1 MHALHSLHT
10 IPCFPTRGFC
20 DIPFI
25 VRKSN
30 SSNTKE
36 TVRMQYIGKAL
47 ATAAVGAML
56 TASGAQAAGEI
67 KIGVL
72 YPTSGGGA
80 IYGVP
85 AMEGHNMAVEEV
97 NAAGGV
103 GGKMLKTFA
112 RDSKLNPSAAAA
124 AAKELITKD
133 GVDVLIGGLSSAVG
147 LAISEVAKQ
156 EGVVYIATIPKTIQM
171 TTTKL
176 HKHVFRTASHTDFEG
191 DAIAQLVKKLGGKK
205 VCDIQLDY
213 AYGHDLAAGIE
224 RGLARHAPDVK
235 KVIDLRAKL
244 GATDY
249 NAQITQIIGTGCD
262 IVTSGLWGSHFVNFA
277 QQAKPFG
284 LFDNVKYITGGEIAS
299 HEITGKMGD
308 DYPNNV
314 WSNAY
319 ELWYDDSSPGHAD
332 FHAKLSKRSG
342 TKETAMWP
350 VLAYIGV
357 KFIAAGVDKA
367 GSADADALAN
377 ALEGMTLDTPVGPRT
392 IDPDTHQANT
402 GQVWGPLVNKE
413 GFAYRVMD
421 PITYIPAEIK

>member
-1 MHALHSLHT
+1 M
-10 IPCFPTRGFC
+10 
-20 DIPFI
+20 
-25 VRKSN
+25 RK
-30 SSNTKE
+30 T
-36 TVRMQYIGKAL
+36 TTL
-47 ATAAVGAML
+47 AAVTAAMVLAG
-56 TASGAQAAGEI
+56 QAYAADL

-85 AMEGHNMAVEEV
+85 AMVGHDMAVEEI
-97 NAAGGV
+97 NAAGGIN
-103 GGKMLKTFA
+103 GMMLKTFA
-112 RDSKLNPSAAAA
+112 RDTKLNPSAAAA

-133 GVDVLIGGLSSAVG
+133 GVNVLIGGLSSAVG

-171 TTTKL
+171 TTDKL
-176 HKHVFRTASHTDFEG
+176 HKYVFRTASHTDFEG
-191 DAIAQLVKKLGGKK
+191 DAMAQLVKQLGGKQI
-205 VCDIQLDY
+205 CDIQLDY

-249 NAQITQIIGTGCD
+249 NAQITQILGAGCD

-277 QQAKPFG
+277 QQAGPFG
-284 LFDNVKYITGGEIAS
+284 LFDRVKYITGGEIAS
-299 HEITGKMGD
+299 HEITGKMGA

-319 ELWYDDSSPGHAD
+319 ELWYDNSSPGHAE
-332 FHAKLSKRSG
+332 FHEKLSKRSG
-342 TKETAMWP
+342 TEETAMWP

-357 KFIAAGVDKA
+357 KFIAAGVEKA
-367 GSADADALAN
+367 GSADADALAG

-392 IDPDTHQANT
+392 IDPETHQANT
-402 GQVWGPLVNKE
+402 GQYWGPLVNKE

-421 PITYIPAEIK
+421 PVTYIPAEIK